1 MVAATRVLVIEGEH
15 FMREA
20 LVLAMT
26 SEGYEV
32 CDYEHGLAIEG
43 ILERH
48 APDLAIIDLN
58 LQQGPDG
65 LALTRRLR
73 SWGDIPVILVSGSTR
88 VDDRLAAF
96 SAGAD
101 DFVLKP
107 FSMSELRAR
116 VGVALRRSNRHQ
128 QRVLNVGDIVIDV
141 SGHTVTRDG
150 DQLDLRNI
158 EFKLLEMF
166 CRHPGQVL
174 SKVQI
179 LEKVWGHAFS
189 DVNLV
194 EVHVSHL
201 RRAIEKNGPRVI
213 HTVRSV
219 GYVLQPDREVKAA
232 GRPKLSLAPKAYD
245 ASADG
250 RGERVIDLTKLD
262 AERAAEEAR
271 VLAH

>member
-43 ILERH
+43 ILERQ

-101 DFVLKP
+101 DFLLKP

-116 VGVALRRSNRHQ
+116 VGVALRRSNRQQ
-128 QRVLNVGDIVIDV
+128 QRVLSVGDIEIDV
-141 SGHTVTRDG
+141 SGHNATRDSE
-150 DQLDLRNI
+150 QLDLRNI

-219 GYVLQPDREVKAA
+219 GYVLQPDREVKPTP
-232 GRPKLSLAPKAYD
+232 RPKLALAPTAYE
-245 ASADG
+245 ADTV
-250 RGERVIDLTKLD
+250 RP
-262 AERAAEEAR
+262 AERALDLNQLELEFAAEEAH
-271 VLAH
+271 VVVS

>member
-1 MVAATRVLVIEGEH
+1 
-15 FMREA
+15 
-20 LVLAMT
+20 
-26 SEGYEV
+26 
-32 CDYEHGLAIEG
+32 
-43 ILERH
+43 
-48 APDLAIIDLN
+48 
-58 LQQGPDG
+58 
-65 LALTRRLR
+65 
-73 SWGDIPVILVSGSTR
+73 
-88 VDDRLAAF
+88 
-96 SAGAD
+96 
-101 DFVLKP
+101 
-107 FSMSELRAR
+107 
-116 VGVALRRSNRHQ
+116 
-128 QRVLNVGDIVIDV
+128 
-141 SGHTVTRDG
+141 
-150 DQLDLRNI
+150 
-158 EFKLLEMF
+158 
-166 CRHPGQVL
+166 VL

>member
-1 MVAATRVLVIEGEH
+1 
-15 FMREA
+15 MREA

-32 CDYEHGLAIEG
+32 RDYEHGLAIEG

-101 DFVLKP
+101 DFLLKP

-141 SGHTVTRDG
+141 SGHTATRAG
-150 DQLDLRNI
+150 EQLELRNI

-201 RRAIEKNGPRVI
+201 RRAIEKTQPRVI

-219 GYVLQPDREVKAA
+219 GYVLQPDRIVKPV
-232 GRPKLSLAPKAYD
+232 GRPKLSLAPTDFTLEQTRRA
-245 ASADG
+245 
-250 RGERVIDLTKLD
+250 ERVIDLDKLQ
-262 AERAAEEAR
+262 AETFAQEASVVAR
-271 VLAH
+271 